1 MMKITKAV
9 LTALMLVSFLPSC
22 VREDLSDCHS
32 INYLLLSYVGDGEDE
47 IFNDMIDKVD
57 IYIFNSDNIL
67 VKSYTLPEADVR
79 ARKTMLPQLEEG
91 NYRIVCL
98 GNTYHTEV
106 SGLRTRAFGNDITF
120 SDKDYTEGRTIKGND
135 PLYFSS
141 LDYEIEPFD
150 VEKQTD
156 KVKTAVFRCSHYDV
170 IIQVVGAPDSRNL
183 PKIEMTGLLPST
195 DFTNKACGEEVT
207 YVPETQYDAGR
218 ATMTSSFN
226 IMRHTAQERV
236 DINVLGTDGTML
248 ANVNLAE
255 FLTANADKI
264 DVTKQEVLIPVE
276 IRFMSGEVT
285 IQVPGWFVEEIR
297 PDLNKE

>member
-9 LTALMLVSFLPSC
+9 LTMLMLVAFLPSC

-57 IYIFNSDNIL
+57 IYIFNSDNRL

-98 GNTYHTEV
+98 GNTYHTVV
-106 SGLRTRAFGNDITF
+106 SGLPTRAFGNDITF
-120 SDKDYTEGRTIKGND
+120 SDKDYTESRTVKSND

-150 VEKQTD
+150 AESPSD
-156 KVKTAVFRCSHYDV
+156 NIRTAVFRCSHYDV
-170 IIQVVGAPDSRNL
+170 MIQVIGAPDTRDL

-195 DFTNKACGEEVT
+195 DFTNKARGEEVT
-207 YVPETQYDAGR
+207 YIPETQYSATN
-218 ATMTSSFN
+218 ATMSSSFN
-226 IMRHTAQERV
+226 IMRHTAHDRV
-236 DINVLGTDGTML
+236 NVSVTDTDGATL
-248 ANVNLAE
+248 ATVNLAE
-255 FLTANADKI
+255 FLAANADKI
-264 DVTKQEVLIPVE
+264 DVTKQEVLIPIE
-276 IRFMSGEVT
+276 IRFFSGQV
-285 IQVPGWFVEEIR
+285 IVQVPSWFVEEIR
-297 PDLNKE
+297 PDSI